1 MRKRQSIFSC
11 VYGSDSEDELENEA
25 GEEDNAVFESDNLS
39 HDGKESI
46 HDKDVSSGFNCSNI
60 NQCEGGAEIDQGDK
74 ETINSEDISS
84 GINCSNTSSDMD
96 TTGIGRDDN
105 SDKSMYDEDIPS
117 DPIRGIG
124 LEVGA
129 SPDWNS
135 MNRKEHPK
143 LIGKTPSAIR

>member
-1 MRKRQSIFSC
+1 MIRATIDR
-11 VYGSDSEDELENEA
+11 
-25 GEEDNAVFESDNLS
+25 
-39 HDGKESI
+39 
-46 HDKDVSSGFNCSNI
+46 
-60 NQCEGGAEIDQGDK
+60 EG
-74 ETINSEDISS
+74 ISS
-84 GINCSNTSSDMD
+84 GQKCSNTSSDVD

-135 MNRKEHPK
+135 MNRKELIVECQKRGTQADGRNTVATLMSK
-143 LIGKTPSAIR
+143 LNNH